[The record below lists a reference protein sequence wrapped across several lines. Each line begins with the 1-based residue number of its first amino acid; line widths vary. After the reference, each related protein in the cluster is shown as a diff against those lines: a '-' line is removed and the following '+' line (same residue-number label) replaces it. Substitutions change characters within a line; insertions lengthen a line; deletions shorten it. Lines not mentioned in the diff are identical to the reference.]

1 MSALT
6 APWGGAGGALSCLG
20 QSSLFVYW
28 IHIELVYGTVAAGL
42 RHRLPLW
49 QMEVA
54 HVAFSGAMYAAVVL
68 RDRAVAVRHTFARM
82 GRMPKSI

>member
-6 APWGGAGGALSCLG
+6 APWGGAGGALSRLG

-54 HVAFSGAMYAAVVL
+54 YVAFSGAMYAAVVL
-68 RDRAVAVRHTFARM
+68 RDRAVAVRHTFARV